1 MEKVFEHFPYSS
13 LNVATHLFLAAAS
26 CNWREGQCVCLS
38 YYLICWR
45 SDCLAR
51 SSHFSP
57 LYLFIPSL
65 NLFIVHFVLSLAL
78 FIQRGDGSH
87 SSRDTADI
95 ICPKFI
101 TEGWGSGLE
110 RYLLHFS
117 SLLWIQAIFPAV
129 KLCLLM
135 QPNNW
140 YFWPEFIL
148 AGNSPFAFSRAI
160 LGMDLVI

>member
-13 LNVATHLFLAAAS
+13 LNVATHLFLTTPP

-38 YYLICWR
+38 CYLICWL

-51 SSHFSP
+51 SSPFFLLS
-57 LYLFIPSL
+57 LLIPSL

-78 FIQRGDGSH
+78 FIQTGDGSH
-87 SSRDTADI
+87 SSRGTADI
-95 ICPKFI
+95 IRPKFI
-101 TEGWGSGLE
+101 KEGWGSGLE
-110 RYLLHFS
+110 RHLLHFCP
-117 SLLWIQAIFPAV
+117 LLWIQAIFPAV

-135 QPNNW
+135 QSNNW
-140 YFWPEFIL
+140 YFWLEFIL
-148 AGNSPFAFSRAI
+148 AGNSSFAFIRAI